1 MRNYKI
7 IYTETLRHEFHLQAN
22 SKKEAEA
29 EFNRL
34 NNAGAY
40 DYSCGE
46 IVNTSIEVVQE
57 RHEHER
63 LSTCSRI

>member
-34 NNAGAY
+34 NNAGAF
-40 DYSCGE
+40 DYSYGE
-46 IVNTSIEVVQE
+46 IVDTSIEVVQDGHGHG
-57 RHEHER
+57 RKDK
-63 LSTCSRI
+63 